1 MNTERIQDLLSGWYT
16 EHFRALPWRVDATP
30 YHVWISEIMLQQTRI
45 EAVLPYY
52 SRFLAMAPNA
62 AALAALPEDMLMKLW
77 EGLGYYSRARNLQ
90 KAARIIVE
98 AYNGEL
104 PADYERLLSL
114 PGIGEYTAGAI
125 ASIAFSIPVPAVD
138 GNVMR
143 VLSRLT
149 GDSTDVLS
157 TAGKKRF
164 TDLAWE
170 LVPEQDPGRFNQA
183 LMELGET
190 VCLPNGTPQCA
201 LCPLQTECVAYRENI
216 MDQLPVRVKKIKRRI
231 ENRSV
236 LIVRA
241 TDDVPSVL
249 LHRRGETGLLAG
261 LWEFPNTTSANAL
274 DALDAALQPCCQL
287 TDILPESKHL
297 FSHIEWHMT
306 GYLFEMST
314 PDALPENYAMVTLND
329 LINNYPIPSAF
340 RAYTRLLDEIL
351 RKEK

>member
-1 MNTERIQDLLSGWYT
+1 MNTVRIQDLLSGWYT

-52 SRFLAMAPNA
+52 SRFLSAAPNA
-62 AALAALPEDMLMKLW
+62 AALASLPEDVLMKLW

-143 VLSRLT
+143 VLSRLI

-190 VCLPNGTPQCA
+190 VCLPNGTPQCT

-216 MDQLPVRVKKIKRRI
+216 MDQLPVRIKKVKRRI
-231 ENRSV
+231 EDRSV
-236 LIVRA
+236 LIVRT
-241 TDDVPSVL
+241 TDAVPSVL

-261 LWEFPNTTSANAL
+261 LWEFPNTTSNNAL
-274 DALDAALQPCCQL
+274 DALDAALQPSCQL

-314 PDALPENYAMVTLND
+314 PDALPANYAMVTLND

-340 RAYTRLLDEIL
+340 RGYTRLLDEIL
-351 RKEK
+351 CKEK